1 MKLSDLK
8 PKQKAKIVSIKLPK
22 GKNNEENKKLRRHF
36 LEMGLTKGTEIELIS
51 KAPMGDPITIKVR
64 GYQLSIGNS
73 NLIEVEPI
81 QREKGGYER

>member
-22 GKNNEENKKLRRHF
+22 GKNSEENKKLRRHF

-81 QREKGGYER
+81 QKEKGGYER